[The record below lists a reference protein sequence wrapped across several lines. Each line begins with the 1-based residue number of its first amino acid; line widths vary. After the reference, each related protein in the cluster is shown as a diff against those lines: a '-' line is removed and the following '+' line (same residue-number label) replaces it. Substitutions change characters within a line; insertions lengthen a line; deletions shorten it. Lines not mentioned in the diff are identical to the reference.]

1 MVEVFK
7 TNIEDTPTAEHISG
21 QLHRKFPDYRV
32 TFDLDD
38 CDHILRIESSTSP
51 VEVDGVIRAVQYCAV
66 EIAVLEE

>member
-21 QLHRKFPDYRV
+21 QLYRKFPNYRV

-38 CDHILRIESSTSP
+38 RDHILRVESSISP
-51 VEVDGVIRAVQYCAV
+51 VEVDVVIKTVQNCAV